1 MKMDVNSFPG
11 QECNE
16 KGIAQGDLE
25 IIFRVFM
32 ADLCGF
38 ADSIGGYLKQ
48 QKVGQCLVIV

>member
-1 MKMDVNSFPG
+1 MDVNSCPG
-11 QECNE
+11 QEFNE

-25 IIFRVFM
+25 IIFRMCM

-48 QKVGQCLVIV
+48 QKVGQCLVVV